1 MAQDEKIISMDREL
15 YEYKRKVIEKL
26 LDSSE
31 IVEAINAENLDPSEL
46 VYTHIFTFGV
56 IPGTQTEAK
65 NIITVEVTMPQ
76 VSTVNYFFK
85 DILLI
90 INVICHT
97 DLMRTD
103 FGVPRHDYISKLIC
117 EILNGSTEFGY
128 GEVGLVSNTENA
140 FSERHSGRTM
150 RFQTKEQA
158 KNNLCV

>member
-1 MAQDEKIISMDREL
+1 MDREL

-46 VYTHIFTFGV
+46 VYTHIFPFGV

-76 VSTVNYFFK
+76 VSTENYFFK

>member
-1 MAQDEKIISMDREL
+1 
-15 YEYKRKVIEKL
+15 
-26 LDSSE
+26 
-31 IVEAINAENLDPSEL
+31 
-46 VYTHIFTFGV
+46 
-56 IPGTQTEAK
+56 
-65 NIITVEVTMPQ
+65 MPQ